1 MSVNNWHGIGN
12 LGKDPELRYTQSG
25 KAVCSFSIAITDKV
39 NGEDRTEWVNIV
51 AWQKLAEICSEY
63 LEKGKKVYIQGRLQT
78 RSYED
83 RDGNRRYITEV
94 VAYSMEMLS
103 PKSEAKR
110 QEPRHQEP
118 SPQEPS
124 PQEHSHET
132 WGDDDIPF

>member
-25 KAVCSFSIAITDKV
+25 KAVVSFSIAITDKV

-110 QEPRHQEP
+110 QEPRRQEPSHQEP
-118 SPQEPS
+118 SQDT
-124 PQEHSHET
+124 T
-132 WGDDDIPF
+132 WADDDIPF